1 MTYFQT
7 YYIVK
12 TGNVMSDFMVDIF
25 QLKELYKTF
34 GVQLSNSIVVVHQ
47 TIKQHGIFSQN

>member
-25 QLKELYKTF
+25 QLKELYRSF
-34 GVQLSNSIVVVHQ
+34 GIQISERVLVQHQ
-47 TIKQHGIFSQN
+47 NIQQHGIFSQN